1 MHILHGTWLLDTQR
15 FALWGE
21 DTTVDALYR
30 KGRRGRTAPHPFAL
44 AVEQWLR
51 YLDRFTTDSDP
62 DGMAVTLLLPGVGK
76 QVQPSPEAR
85 EAGMSPLNGDLALL
99 AWEIDA
105 ITLRPT
111 DLLDLMI
118 LLPLPTEHQT
128 GFVLGSDLAF
138 WQRAALLV
146 MNCLIEQRYIPALEQ
161 QGTRYLAH
169 WQPLPDTDLLA
180 QLADNMPPL
189 CRAVTDEARLAPA
202 PRPLLDSFLQ
212 TTLDAFVRETYAI
225 QQTTAASWLKPLKK
239 LIPRQPWLRALTG
252 SDRTLSGSPQE
263 NRKLFEAWQRWQ
275 EGIDGAGLG
284 AFRVCFRLDEPD
296 ESSQRWPLHYLLQAT
311 DDPSLL
317 IEAKT
322 VWSSTGSTLTY
333 LERRFDQPQEK
344 LLTALGLASRVFP
357 PVERSLRQTS
367 PTGAML
373 NRDEAYRF
381 LTEAAPL
388 LEQSHFGVLVP
399 NWWAKR
405 TAHLRA
411 RARLKGKAEEPSG
424 FLTRDAVVSYQW
436 ELSLGGERVS
446 RAEFE
451 QLVALKQ
458 PLVLFRGEW
467 VALDPD
473 QIDAALK
480 FFDAQTAEGEMGLL
494 DALKLTAG
502 GNDVQAPDGLEIE
515 DTDIEGWLDD
525 LFERLRSPDQASAPA
540 IPESLCATLR
550 PYQVRGFGWLVQM
563 RQMGLGAC
571 LADDMGL
578 GKTVETITLWL
589 HERERLGVGRP
600 VLLVCP
606 TSVVGNWRHELS
618 RFAPALRV
626 ITHQG
631 PARLQGDDFVQA
643 VAKTDVV
650 LTSYA
655 LLSRDRET
663 LDQVQWSGA
672 VLDEAQNIKNPATK
686 QAQAARALTA
696 DMRLALTGTP
706 IENRL
711 TELWSIFQFLNPG
724 YLGAREAFRDR
735 FSIPIERYGD
745 QQAAATLKRLTA
757 PFILRRVKTDPK
769 VIDDLPEK
777 FENKVYCSLTPEQAT
792 LYEAAVREEMEAVE
806 EAEDDMQRRG
816 SVLRMLTRLK
826 QICNHP
832 AHFLKEGEA
841 LGVAA
846 LKDRSGK
853 LIRLTEML
861 EEVFASGDRAL
872 LFTQYAEMGAHLQA
886 YLREYFVDEVL
897 FLHGGT
903 PANKRQDM
911 IRQFQAPR
919 GPTIFVLSLK
929 AGGTGL
935 NLTQANHVFHF
946 DRWYNPAVENQ
957 ATDRAYRI
965 GQTRAVQVHKFICLG
980 TLEERID
987 ELIEHK
993 MALADSIVGEGES
1006 WLSEMSTDDLRDLVT
1021 LRRDVM
1027 EDEA

>member
-1 MHILHGTWLLDTQR
+1 MHVLHGTWVPDKHC

-21 DTTVDALYR
+21 DTTAEPLYR

-44 AVEQWLR
+44 SIDHVLR
-51 YLDRFTTDSDP
+51 YLDRFTADSDP
-62 DGMAVTLLLPGVGK
+62 DGMGVTLLLPGAGK
-76 QVQPSPEAR
+76 QIQPSPEAQT
-85 EAGMSPLNGDLALL
+85 AGMPALDGELVLL
-99 AWEIDA
+99 AWEINTV
-105 ITLRPT
+105 TLKPT
-111 DLLDLMI
+111 DLLDFMI
-118 LLPLPTEHQT
+118 QLPLPGEHQT
-128 GFVLGSDLAF
+128 GFTLGSDLAF
-138 WQRAALLV
+138 WQQAALLV
-146 MNCLIEQRYIPALEQ
+146 MNCLIEQQYIPALEQ
-161 QGTRYLAH
+161 QGVRYLAY
-169 WQPLPDTDLLA
+169 WLPLPDADLVA

-189 CRAVTDEARLAPA
+189 GRALAEDAHRAPA
-202 PRPLLDSFLQ
+202 PRSLLQDFLK
-212 TTLDAFVRETYAI
+212 TTLDAFIRETYAAN
-225 QQTTAASWLKPLKK
+225 QGLPAARLKPWKK
-239 LIPRQPWLRALTG
+239 LVSRSPWLNALTG
-252 SDRTLSGSPQE
+252 PDRTLAGSTQE
-263 NRKLFEAWQRWQ
+263 NHKLFEAWQRWQ

-284 AFRVCFRLDEPD
+284 AFRVCFRLDEPGEKGD
-296 ESSQRWPLHYLLQAT
+296 AWPLHYLLQAT

-317 IEAKT
+317 VEAKT

-344 LLTALGLASRVFP
+344 LLAALGLASRVFT

-367 PTGAML
+367 PTGVIL
-373 NRDEAYRF
+373 SRDEAYRF

-405 TAHLRA
+405 TARLRA
-411 RARLKGKAEEPSG
+411 KARLKGKVEEPTG
-424 FLTRDAVVSYQW
+424 FLTRDAIIGYQW
-436 ELSLGGERVS
+436 ELSLGGEHVS

-458 PLVLFRGEW
+458 PLVRFRGEW

-502 GNDVQAPDGLEIE
+502 AESFAAPEGLEVE
-515 DTDIEGWLDD
+515 DTAIEGWLRDF
-525 LFERLRSPDQASAPA
+525 LERLRHPDRADAPA
-540 IPESLCATLR
+540 IPDSLHATLR
-550 PYQVRGFGWLVQM
+550 PYQVRGFGWLTHM

-578 GKTVETITLWL
+578 GKTIEAIVLWI
-589 HERERLGVGRP
+589 HERERLGVDRP
-600 VLLVCP
+600 ALLVCP

-618 RFAPALRV
+618 RFAPSLKIV
-626 ITHQG
+626 THQG
-631 PARLQGDDFVQA
+631 PQRLQGEDFEKA
-643 VAKTDVV
+643 VMKVDVV

-655 LLSRDRET
+655 LLSRDRALLE
-663 LDQVQWSGA
+663 QVQWSEV

-686 QAQAARALTA
+686 QAQAARAMPA

-706 IENRL
+706 VENRL

-724 YLGAREAFRDR
+724 YLGARETFRDQ

-745 QQAAATLKRLTA
+745 EHAAAALKQLTA
-757 PFILRRVKTDPK
+757 PFILRRVKTDPN
-769 VIDDLPEK
+769 VINDLPEK

-853 LIRLTEML
+853 LTRLTEML
-861 EEVFASGDRAL
+861 EEVFASSDRAL
-872 LFTQYAEMGAHLQA
+872 IFTQYAEMGGHLQA

-919 GPTIFVLSLK
+919 GPTVFVLSLK

-957 ATDRAYRI
+957 ATDRAFRI
-965 GQTRAVQVHKFICLG
+965 GQTRNVQVHKFICLG

-993 MALADSIVGEGES
+993 QALADSIVGEGES
-1006 WLSEMSTDDLRDLVT
+1006 WLSEMSTDELRDLVA
-1021 LRRDVM
+1021 LRREVM
-1027 EDEA
+1027 ED